1 MGYQTGTA
9 TGPTDLL
16 DKLRVFL
23 LAEGW
28 TVNLY
33 TANGT
38 GYRLHVQKSA
48 SSSTEMYFNFRSA
61 VDESGSLLTQD
72 NQDSAD
78 GKVTGIIINGSTGYN
93 VAEDWDKQTV
103 YPLNLNYS
111 NLACGNC
118 MTQMSISA
126 IPAYYFFAVE
136 NTVNICVEVTSGKFQ
151 FMSFGCLEKQ
161 GLYTGGQFYS
171 ASFSSRTP
179 YGDWNNGPSNWYQP
193 SYFTVNPS
201 GYPHGAVYVDMDS
214 VADWRMANNDA
225 GEIAFPCVAGQ
236 TGNSDYSKSG
246 MASMFWSKSP
256 NFYNSLAAACPI
268 YVFGKR
274 SDDNYSL
281 LGWPAGVRFLNCTN
295 YSAGQEVVYGSDTWK
310 IFHADSLEGDSLNLY
325 CGFAFLKEV

>member
-9 TGPTDLL
+9 TGPVDLL

-48 SSSTEMYFNFRSA
+48 DSSTEMYFNFRSA
-61 VDESGSLLTQD
+61 VDESGALLTQD
-72 NQDSAD
+72 NQDSAN
-78 GKVTGIIINGSTGYN
+78 GKLTGIMINGSTGYN

-103 YPLNLNYS
+103 YPLNLSYNNY
-111 NLACGNC
+111 ACGNS

-136 NTVNICVEVTSGKFQ
+136 NTINICVEVTSGKFQ

-179 YGDWNNGPSNWYQP
+179 YVDWNNNWWQP
-193 SYFTVNPS
+193 SYFTKNAS
-201 GYPHGAVYVDMDS
+201 GYPHGAVYVDMDG
-214 VADWRMANNDA
+214 VADWRMVGDSVAYR
-225 GEIAFPCVAGQ
+225 EILWPCVAGQ
-236 TGNSDYSKSG
+236 TTSQNYTQSG
-246 MASMFWSKSP
+246 LASMFWSKAP
-256 NFYNSLAAACPI
+256 NFYNSLAATCPI
-268 YVFGKR
+268 YVLGKR
-274 SDDNYSL
+274 SDANYSL

-295 YSAGQEVVYGSDTWK
+295 YSAGQEVIYGSDTWK
-310 IFHADSLEGDSLNLY
+310 IFHADSLNGDSSNLY
-325 CGFAFLKEV
+325 CGFAFLKEA